1 MSQVAGKPDPSVDG
15 WSEIQD
21 LLQQTQQENT
31 AMRQQLEIL
40 RLENRVLKDKLK
52 VLCDTESNDSRT
64 DNEKAMLLGLDSSDA
79 TAERTAS
86 IEESLEESTREQSYI
101 IADANGDQI
110 LPGFPSSSSE
120 GSVVPD
126 EPSNVSDGN
135 WDILSSEGE
144 GSVACL
150 QDRIHQMEENH
161 YTVNEELQATLQEL
175 TDLQENVN
183 ELTLD
188 NEKLSEEKKSV
199 IEVLCRQ
206 MEKVKKLKALA
217 DQLKNALEEHSI
229 EFDEEG
235 FEESLSKTKST
246 EVLDDDSQEELDD
259 IADDEEE
266 RQKLSDLLDEHRK
279 ETHTEIGQLK
289 DNLHEMEDLLHTHYE
304 EKECIYDQLMVVK
317 SQLANSE
324 VELQK
329 VRGQLT
335 ETKSK
340 MADLLQYQ
348 DPEGSLNLEAL
359 LEKSSKEKERLEA
372 HIKQLKEEVRVRLNQ
387 RS

>member
-1 MSQVAGKPDPSVDG
+1 M
-15 WSEIQD
+15 
-21 LLQQTQQENT
+21 
-31 AMRQQLEIL
+31 
-40 RLENRVLKDKLK
+40 
-52 VLCDTESNDSRT
+52 LCDTESNDSRT

-79 TAERTAS
+79 TIDRTAS
-86 IEESLEESTREQSYI
+86 IEESLEESAREQSYI

-135 WDILSSEGE
+135 WDDILSSEGE

-199 IEVLCRQ
+199 IQVLYRQ
-206 MEKVKKLKALA
+206 MEKVKKLSALA
-217 DQLKNALEEHSI
+217 DQLKTMLEEHSL
-229 EFDEEG
+229 EFDEEE
-235 FEESLSKTKST
+235 FEESFNKSKSS
-246 EVLDDDSQEELDD
+246 EGLEFDSQEDVESLTE
-259 IADDEEE
+259 DEDE
-266 RQKLSDLLDEHRK
+266 RHKLSELLDEHRK

-289 DNLHEMEDLLHTHYE
+289 DNLHTMEDLLHTHYE
-304 EKECIYDQLMVVK
+304 EKECMYEQLMLVK
-317 SQLANSE
+317 SQLANRE
-324 VELQK
+324 VELQQVK
-329 VRGQLT
+329 GQLS
-335 ETKSK
+335 ETSSK
-340 MADLLQYQ
+340 MSDILQYQ
-348 DPEGSLNLEAL
+348 DPEGSLDLAAL
-359 LEKSSKEKERLEA
+359 LEKSSKEREKLEA
-372 HIKQLKEEVRVRLNQ
+372 QIVQLQEEVSMSVMLLF
-387 RS
+387 